1 MDRFLS
7 ITQSGAL
14 TNRALVDIRV
24 CDSVSSTKCSKRQG
38 GSLMAYDVLI
48 KGGRIY
54 DGSGLPSYLG
64 DVAVQDGRIVE
75 TGRINAS
82 AKRVVNA
89 DGLAVSPGFIDFHTH
104 LDAQLL
110 WDPLATSSCYH
121 GVTTVIPGNCG
132 LSLAPCKEPDRD
144 TILKSFE
151 RVEAITLP
159 ALKAGVPWGFTTFGQ
174 YLDALRGK
182 LGVNVASLVG
192 HCALRQFVMG
202 EASLERAATPAEIH
216 QMKEV
221 LKASVRAG
229 AAGFSTNQNPVHM
242 YANGT
247 PIQSRFAPDDEII
260 ELACALGEINQG
272 AVQISRGSL
281 GVSVPMRES
290 VKLFEEISS
299 RSGRP
304 VIWQSITHRW
314 DKPHEWRELLDLAG
328 ETIARGVQSYP
339 LCNAR
344 LFNNRLTMK
353 NAQVFDDLPPWKTI
367 LFLPL
372 EARIAAIKDPET
384 RKKMRYEAVEEKKS
398 SRFSRRWDL
407 VYLINA
413 VKPENKHLEKKS
425 VAEIAK
431 IRNQDLI
438 DAFLDLSLEEGLD
451 TEFQTSSTNGDEK
464 AVAEIIRSP
473 YVLVGQ
479 SDAGAHLIYDAGF
492 GYATRLLGY
501 WVREKQIMTVEEAV
515 RKLTFMVASIFGL
528 HDRGLIRRGMAADLV
543 LFDPATVRECE
554 PEMVQDLPAN
564 EKRFIQKAVGIEMT
578 LVNGEVLVEKGN
590 HTGALPGGVL
600 GSTNGKTLQA
610 AA

>member
-1 MDRFLS
+1 
-7 ITQSGAL
+7 
-14 TNRALVDIRV
+14 
-24 CDSVSSTKCSKRQG
+24 
-38 GSLMAYDVLI
+38 MAYDVLI

-64 DVAVQDGRIVE
+64 DVAVQDGRIVD
-75 TGRINAS
+75 TGRINGS
-82 AKRVVNA
+82 AKRVINA

-110 WDPLATSSCYH
+110 WDPLATSSCFH
-121 GVTTVIPGNCG
+121 GVTTVIPGNCA
-132 LSLAPCKEPDRD
+132 LSLAPCKEPDRE

-159 ALKAGVPWGFTTFGQ
+159 ALKSGVKWAWTTFPQ
-174 YLDALRGK
+174 YLDTLRGN
-182 LGVNVASLVG
+182 LGVNVAALMG

-202 EASLERAATPAEIH
+202 EASLERAATPAEIQ

-221 LKASVRAG
+221 LKTGVRAG
-229 AAGFSTNQNPVHM
+229 AIGFSTNQNPVHM
-242 YANGT
+242 YADGT
-247 PIQSRFAPDDEII
+247 PIQSRFATNEEII
-260 ELACALGEINQG
+260 ELAGALGEINQG

-281 GVSVPMRES
+281 GVSVPARET
-290 VKLFEEISS
+290 VQLFDEISS

-304 VIWQSITHRW
+304 VIWQSIAHRW
-314 DKPHEWRELLDLAG
+314 DKPNEWRLLLDLAK
-328 ETIARGVQSYP
+328 ESLDRGVQSYP

-353 NAQVFDDLPPWKTI
+353 NAQVFDDLPTWKTI

-413 VKPENKHLEKKS
+413 ATPANKYLEKKS

-431 IRNQDLI
+431 IRGQEVI
-438 DAFLDLSLEEGLD
+438 DAFLDLSLEERLD
-451 TEFQTSSTNGDEK
+451 TEFQTSSTNGDEE

-473 YVLVGQ
+473 FVLVGQ

-501 WVREKQIMTVEEAV
+501 WIREKKIMSLEEGV

-528 HDRGLIRRGMAADLV
+528 HDRGLLRRGMAADLCI
-543 LFDPATVRECE
+543 FDPATVRECE
-554 PEMVQDLPAN
+554 PEMVQDLPGN
-564 EKRFIQKAVGIEMT
+564 EKRFIQKATGIEMT
-578 LVNGEVLVEKGN
+578 LVNGQVLVERGD
-590 HTGALPGGVL
+590 HTGTLPGAVL
-600 GSTNGKTLQA
+600 GTGNGNGLQA

>member
-1 MDRFLS
+1 
-7 ITQSGAL
+7 
-14 TNRALVDIRV
+14 
-24 CDSVSSTKCSKRQG
+24 
-38 GSLMAYDVLI
+38 MAYDILI

-75 TGRINAS
+75 TGRIS
-82 AKRVVNA
+82 GGAKRVVKA

-121 GVTTVIPGNCG
+121 GVTTVIPGNCA
-132 LSLAPCKEPDRD
+132 LSLAPCKEPDRE

-159 ALKAGVPWGFTTFGQ
+159 ALKAGVKWGFTTFGQ
-174 YLDALRGK
+174 YLDTLRGN
-182 LGVNVASLVG
+182 LGVNVAALMG

-202 EASLERAATPAEIH
+202 DASIERAATPAEIH
-216 QMKEV
+216 QMKDV
-221 LKASVRAG
+221 LKAGVRAG
-229 AAGFSTNQNPVHM
+229 AIGFSTNQNPVHM
-242 YANGT
+242 YADGT
-247 PIQSRFAPDDEII
+247 PIQSRFATDEEII

-281 GVSVPMRES
+281 GVSVPMRET
-290 VKLFEEISS
+290 VQLFDEISS

-304 VIWQSITHRW
+304 VVWQSIAHRW
-314 DKPHEWRELLDLAG
+314 DKPNEWRQLLDLAK
-328 ETIARGVQSYP
+328 ESLDRGVQSYP

-353 NAQVFDDLPPWKTI
+353 NAQVFDDLPTWKAI

-372 EARIAAIKDPET
+372 EERIKAIKDPET
-384 RKKMRYEAVEEKKS
+384 RKKMRYEAVVEKKS

-413 VKPENKHLEKKS
+413 ATPANKHLEKKS

-431 IRNQDLI
+431 IRNQDVI

-451 TEFQTSSTNGDEK
+451 TEFQTSSTNGDEE

-501 WVREKQIMTVEEAV
+501 WVREKKIMSLEEGV

-528 HDRGLIRRGMAADLV
+528 RDRGLLRSGMAADLV
-543 LFDPATVRECE
+543 VFDPATIRECD
-554 PEMVQDLPAN
+554 PVMVQDLPAN
-564 EKRFIQKAVGIEMT
+564 EKRYIQKALGIEMT
-578 LVNGEVLVEKGN
+578 IVNGQVLVEKDN
-590 HTGALPGGVL
+590 HTGALPGAVL
-600 GSTNGKTLQA
+600 GSGNGNPLQA

>member
-1 MDRFLS
+1 M
-7 ITQSGAL
+7 
-14 TNRALVDIRV
+14 V
-24 CDSVSSTKCSKRQG
+24 
-38 GSLMAYDVLI
+38 YDVLI

-54 DGSGLPSYLG
+54 DGSGMPSYLG
-64 DVAVQDGRIVE
+64 DVAVKDGRIVE
-75 TGRINAS
+75 TGRINGE
-82 AKRVVNA
+82 AKRVIRA

-110 WDPLATSSCYH
+110 WDPLATSSCFH
-121 GVTTVIPGNCG
+121 GVTTVIPGNCA
-132 LSLAPCKEPDRD
+132 LALAPCKEQDQD
-144 TILKSFE
+144 TILRSFE
-151 RVEAITLP
+151 RVEAISLQ
-159 ALKAGVPWGFTTFGQ
+159 ALRAGVKWGWTTFPQ
-174 YLDALRGK
+174 YLDKLRGN
-182 LGVNVASLVG
+182 LGVNVAALMG

-202 EASLERAATPAEIH
+202 DASIERAATPAEIH

-221 LKASVRAG
+221 LKAGVRAG
-229 AAGFSTNQNPVHM
+229 AMGFSTNQNPVHM
-242 YANGT
+242 YADGT
-247 PIQSRFAPDDEII
+247 PIQSRFATDEEII

-281 GVSVPMRES
+281 GVSVPARET
-290 VKLFEEISS
+290 VQLFDQISS

-304 VIWQSITHRW
+304 VIWQSIAHRW
-314 DKPHEWRELLDLAG
+314 DKPNEWRQLLDLAK
-328 ETIARGVQSYP
+328 ESLDRGVQSYP

-353 NAQVFDDLPPWKTI
+353 NAQVFDDLPTWKTI

-407 VYLINA
+407 VYLITA
-413 VKPENKHLEKKS
+413 ATAANKHLEKKS

-431 IRNQDLI
+431 IRGQDVI

-451 TEFQTSSTNGDEK
+451 TEFQTSSTNGDEQ

-501 WVREKQIMTVEEAV
+501 WIREKNIMSLEEGV

-543 LFDPATVRECE
+543 LFDPSTIRECE

-590 HTGALPGGVL
+590 HTGALPGSVL
-600 GSTNGKTLQA
+600 GSGNGKTLQA

>member
-1 MDRFLS
+1 MS
-7 ITQSGAL
+7 
-14 TNRALVDIRV
+14 
-24 CDSVSSTKCSKRQG
+24 
-38 GSLMAYDVLI
+38 YDLLI

-64 DVAVQDGRIVE
+64 DVAVKDGRIVE
-75 TGRINAS
+75 MGRISGS
-82 AKRVVNA
+82 AQRIVNA
-89 DGLAVSPGFIDFHTH
+89 DGLVVSPGFIDFHTH

-121 GVTTVIPGNCG
+121 GVTTVIPGNCR
-132 LSLAPCKEPDRD
+132 LSLAPCKEQDRE

-159 ALKAGVPWGFTTFGQ
+159 ALKAGVKWGFTAFGE
-174 YLDALRGK
+174 YLDALRGH
-182 LGVNVASLVG
+182 LGINVASLVG

-202 EASLERAATPAEIH
+202 EASIERAATAAEIH

-229 AAGFSTNQNPVHM
+229 ASGFSTNQNPVHM
-242 YANGT
+242 YADGT
-247 PIQSRFAPDDEII
+247 PIQSRFATDEEII

-290 VKLFEEISS
+290 VQLFDEISS

-314 DKPHEWRELLDLAG
+314 DKPNEWRQLLDLAK
-328 ETIARGVQSYP
+328 ESIDRGVQSYP

-353 NAQVFDDLPPWKTI
+353 NAQVFDDLPTWKTI

-372 EARIAAIKDPET
+372 EARIEAIKNPDT

-413 VKPENKHLEKKS
+413 ATPANKYLEKKS

-431 IRNQDLI
+431 IRGQDVI

-451 TEFQTSSTNGDEK
+451 TEFQTSSTNGDEE

-492 GYATRLLGY
+492 GYSTRLLGY
-501 WVREKQIMTVEEAV
+501 WVREKRIMSLEEGI

-528 HDRGLIRRGMAADLV
+528 QGRGLLRRGLAADLCV
-543 LFDPATVRECE
+543 FDPATIRECD
-554 PEMVQDLPAN
+554 PEMVQDLPGN
-564 EKRFIQKAVGIEMT
+564 EKRFIQKATGIEMT
-578 LVNGEVLVEKGN
+578 IVNGEVLVDKGN
-590 HTGALPGGVL
+590 HTGALPGSVL
-600 GSTNGKTLQA
+600 GSGNGHGLQA

>member
-1 MDRFLS
+1 MR
-7 ITQSGAL
+7 
-14 TNRALVDIRV
+14 
-24 CDSVSSTKCSKRQG
+24 
-38 GSLMAYDVLI
+38 
-48 KGGRIY
+48 
-54 DGSGLPSYLG
+54 
-64 DVAVQDGRIVE
+64 
-75 TGRINAS
+75 
-82 AKRVVNA
+82 
-89 DGLAVSPGFIDFHTH
+89 
-104 LDAQLL
+104 
-110 WDPLATSSCYH
+110 
-121 GVTTVIPGNCG
+121 GN
-132 LSLAPCKEPDRD
+132 
-144 TILKSFE
+144 
-151 RVEAITLP
+151 
-159 ALKAGVPWGFTTFGQ
+159 
-174 YLDALRGK
+174 

-192 HCALRQFVMG
+192 HCALRQYVMG

-242 YANGT
+242 YADGT
-247 PIQSRFAPDDEII
+247 PIQSRFATDEEII

-314 DKPHEWRELLDLAG
+314 DKPNEWRELLDLAG
-328 ETIARGVQSYP
+328 ETIDRGVQSYP

-353 NAQVFDDLPPWKTI
+353 TAQVFDDLPTWKTI

-372 EARIAAIKDPET
+372 EERIKAIKDPET
-384 RKKMRYEAVEEKKS
+384 RKKMRYEAVEETKS

-431 IRNQDLI
+431 IRNQDII

-464 AVAEIIRSP
+464 AVAEIIKSP

-492 GYATRLLGY
+492 GYATRLLGLLGA
-501 WVREKQIMTVEEAV
+501 REAN
-515 RKLTFMVASIFGL
+515 
-528 HDRGLIRRGMAADLV
+528 HDGGRSRAQADLHGRV
-543 LFDPATVRECE
+543 DLRPAGPRLVAPRHGGGLVSLRSGDRPRVRCRDGARLAGQRKALH
-554 PEMVQDLPAN
+554 PKSGRHRDDHRQRPSAGG
-564 EKRFIQKAVGIEMT
+564 KRKSHRARCRERC
-578 LVNGEVLVEKGN
+578 
-590 HTGALPGGVL
+590 
-600 GSTNGKTLQA
+600 SA
-610 AA
+610 AATARRCRRRHKEI

>member
-1 MDRFLS
+1 
-7 ITQSGAL
+7 
-14 TNRALVDIRV
+14 
-24 CDSVSSTKCSKRQG
+24 
-38 GSLMAYDVLI
+38 MAYDILI

-54 DGSGLPSYLG
+54 DGSGLPSYFG
-64 DVAVQDGRIVE
+64 DVAVQDGKIVE
-75 TGRINAS
+75 LGRISGS
-82 AKRVVNA
+82 AKRVVRA

-144 TILKSFE
+144 TILRSFE

-159 ALKAGVPWGFTTFGQ
+159 ALKAGVKWGFTTFGQ
-174 YLDALRGK
+174 YLDAMRGN

-202 EASLERAATPAEIH
+202 DASIERAATPAEIQ

-247 PIQSRFAPDDEII
+247 PIQSRFATDEEII
-260 ELACALGEINQG
+260 EIACALGEINQG
-272 AVQISRGSL
+272 VVQISRGSL
-281 GVSVPMRES
+281 GVSVPIPPS
-290 VKLFEEISS
+290 LKLFEEISS

-304 VIWQSITHRW
+304 VVWQSIAHRW
-314 DKPHEWRELLDLAG
+314 EKPGEWRQLLDLAK
-328 ETIARGVQSYP
+328 ETIDRGVQSYP

-353 NAQVFDDLPPWKTI
+353 NAQVFDDLPTWKTI

-372 EARIAAIKDPET
+372 EERIKAIKDPET
-384 RKKMRYEAVEEKKS
+384 RKKMRFEAVEDKKL

-413 VKPENKHLEKKS
+413 VKPENKYLEKKS

-431 IRNQDLI
+431 IRNQDVI

-451 TEFQTSSTNGDEK
+451 TEFQTSSSNGDEE

-501 WVREKQIMTVEEAV
+501 WVREKQIMSLEEGV

-528 HDRGLIRRGMAADLV
+528 RDRGLLRPGLAADLTI
-543 LFDPATVRECE
+543 FDPATIRECD
-554 PEMVQDLPAN
+554 PTMVQDLPGN
-564 EKRFIQKAVGIEMT
+564 EKRFIQKAVGVEMT
-578 LVNGEVLVEKGN
+578 IVNGQVLVEKEN
-590 HTGALPGGVL
+590 HTGALPGTVL
-600 GSTNGKTLQA
+600 GSGNGASLQA

>member
-1 MDRFLS
+1 
-7 ITQSGAL
+7 
-14 TNRALVDIRV
+14 
-24 CDSVSSTKCSKRQG
+24 
-38 GSLMAYDVLI
+38 MAYDILI

-64 DVAVQDGRIVE
+64 DVAVEGGRIVE
-75 TGRINAS
+75 TGRISAS
-82 AKRVVNA
+82 ARRTINA

-121 GVTTVIPGNCG
+121 GVTTVIPGNCA
-132 LSLAPCKEPDRD
+132 LALAPCKEQDRE

-151 RVEAITLP
+151 RVEAISLQ
-159 ALKAGVPWGFTTFGQ
+159 ALRAGVKWAWTSFPQ
-174 YLDALRGK
+174 YLDKLRGN
-182 LGVNVASLVG
+182 LGVNVAALMG

-202 EASLERAATPAEIH
+202 EASLERAATPAEIQ

-221 LKASVRAG
+221 LKAGVRAG
-229 AAGFSTNQNPVHM
+229 AIGFSTNQNPVHM
-242 YANGT
+242 YADGT
-247 PIQSRFAPDDEII
+247 PIQSRFATDEEIV
-260 ELACALGEINQG
+260 ELASALGEINRG

-281 GVSVPMRES
+281 GVSVPIPES
-290 VKLFEEISS
+290 LKLFEEISS

-304 VIWQSITHRW
+304 VIWQSIAHRW
-314 DKPHEWRELLDLAG
+314 DKPNEWRVLLDAAKA
-328 ETIARGVQSYP
+328 TIDRGVQSYP

-353 NAQVFDDLPPWKTI
+353 NAQVFDDLPTWKTI

-372 EARIAAIKDPET
+372 EARIAAIQDPET

-413 VKPENKHLEKKS
+413 VKPENKRLEKKS
-425 VAEIAK
+425 VAEIAR
-431 IRNQDLI
+431 IRGQDVI

-451 TEFQTSSTNGDEK
+451 TEFQTSSTNGDEQ

-501 WVREKQIMTVEEAV
+501 WIREKNIMSLEEGV

-528 HDRGLIRRGMAADLV
+528 PDRGLLRRGMAADLC
-543 LFDPATVRECE
+543 LFDPATIRECD
-554 PEMVQDLPAN
+554 PHMVQDLPGN
-564 EKRFIQKAVGIEMT
+564 EKRFVQKSVGIEMT
-578 LVNGEVLVEKGN
+578 IVNGQVLVEKDE
-590 HTGALPGGVL
+590 HTGVLPGAVL
-600 GSTNGKTLQA
+600 GGGNGHGLQA

>member
-1 MDRFLS
+1 
-7 ITQSGAL
+7 
-14 TNRALVDIRV
+14 
-24 CDSVSSTKCSKRQG
+24 
-38 GSLMAYDVLI
+38 
-48 KGGRIY
+48 
-54 DGSGLPSYLG
+54 
-64 DVAVQDGRIVE
+64 
-75 TGRINAS
+75 
-82 AKRVVNA
+82 
-89 DGLAVSPGFIDFHTH
+89 
-104 LDAQLL
+104 
-110 WDPLATSSCYH
+110 
-121 GVTTVIPGNCG
+121 
-132 LSLAPCKEPDRD
+132 
-144 TILKSFE
+144 
-151 RVEAITLP
+151 
-159 ALKAGVPWGFTTFGQ
+159 
-174 YLDALRGK
+174 
-182 LGVNVASLVG
+182 
-192 HCALRQFVMG
+192 
-202 EASLERAATPAEIH
+202 
-216 QMKEV
+216 MKEV

-229 AAGFSTNQNPVHM
+229 ASGFSTNQNPVHM
-242 YANGT
+242 YSDGT
-247 PIQSRFAPDDEII
+247 PIQSRFATDEEII

-290 VKLFEEISS
+290 VQLFDEISS

-314 DKPHEWRELLDLAG
+314 DKPNEWRQLLDLAK
-328 ETIARGVQSYP
+328 ESIDRGVQSYP

-353 NAQVFDDLPPWKTI
+353 NAQVFDDLPTWKTI

-372 EARIAAIKDPET
+372 QARIEAIKDPET

-431 IRNQDLI
+431 IRGQDVI

-451 TEFQTSSTNGDEK
+451 TEFQTSSTNGDEE

-492 GYATRLLGY
+492 GYSTRLLGY
-501 WVREKQIMTVEEAV
+501 WVREKKIMSLEEAV

-528 HDRGLIRRGMAADLV
+528 QGRGLLRRGMAADLCI
-543 LFDPATVRECE
+543 FDPTTIRECE
-554 PEMVQDLPAN
+554 PEMVQDLPGN
-564 EKRFIQKAVGIEMT
+564 EKRFIQKATGIEMT
-578 LVNGEVLVEKGN
+578 IVNGAVLVEKN
-590 HTGALPGGVL
+590 QHTGALPGSVL
-600 GSTNGKTLQA
+600 GSGNGHGLQA

>member
-1 MDRFLS
+1 
-7 ITQSGAL
+7 
-14 TNRALVDIRV
+14 
-24 CDSVSSTKCSKRQG
+24 
-38 GSLMAYDVLI
+38 
-48 KGGRIY
+48 
-54 DGSGLPSYLG
+54 
-64 DVAVQDGRIVE
+64 
-75 TGRINAS
+75 
-82 AKRVVNA
+82 
-89 DGLAVSPGFIDFHTH
+89 
-104 LDAQLL
+104 
-110 WDPLATSSCYH
+110 
-121 GVTTVIPGNCG
+121 
-132 LSLAPCKEPDRD
+132 
-144 TILKSFE
+144 
-151 RVEAITLP
+151 
-159 ALKAGVPWGFTTFGQ
+159 
-174 YLDALRGK
+174 
-182 LGVNVASLVG
+182 
-192 HCALRQFVMG
+192 
-202 EASLERAATPAEIH
+202 
-216 QMKEV
+216 MKEV

-229 AAGFSTNQNPVHM
+229 ASGFSTNQNPVHM
-242 YANGT
+242 YADGT
-247 PIQSRFAPDDEII
+247 PIQSRFATDEEII

-314 DKPHEWRELLDLAG
+314 DKPNEWRQLLDLAG
-328 ETIARGVQSYP
+328 ETIDRGVQSYP

-353 NAQVFDDLPPWKTI
+353 NAQVFDDLPTWKAI

-384 RKKMRYEAVEEKKS
+384 RKKMRYEAVEETKS

-413 VKPENKHLEKKS
+413 IKSENKHLEKKS

-431 IRNQDLI
+431 IRNQDII

-464 AVAEIIRSP
+464 AVAEIIKSP

-528 HDRGLIRRGMAADLV
+528 PDRGLLRRGMAADLCV
-543 LFDPATVRECE
+543 FDPATVRECDA
-554 PEMVQDLPAN
+554 EMVQDLPGN

-578 LVNGEVLVEKGN
+578 IVNGQVLVEKEK
-590 HTGALPGGVL
+590 HTGALPGTVL
-600 GSTNGKTLQA
+600 GGGNGHGLQA

>member
-1 MDRFLS
+1 M
-7 ITQSGAL
+7 T
-14 TNRALVDIRV
+14 
-24 CDSVSSTKCSKRQG
+24 
-38 GSLMAYDVLI
+38 YDLLI
-48 KGGRIY
+48 KGGRIV
-54 DGSGLPSYLG
+54 DGSGMPSYLG
-64 DVAVQDGRIVE
+64 DVAVKDGRIAE
-75 TGRINAS
+75 TGRINGS
-82 AKRVVNA
+82 AQRVVNA

-110 WDPLATSSCYH
+110 WDPIATSSCFH
-121 GVTTVIPGNCG
+121 GVTTVIPGNCA
-132 LSLAPCKEPDRD
+132 LALAPCKEQDHD

-151 RVEAITLP
+151 RVEAISLP
-159 ALKAGVPWGFTTFGQ
+159 ALRAGVQWAWTTFPE
-174 YLDALRGK
+174 YLNRLRGN
-182 LGVNVASLVG
+182 LGVNVAALMG

-202 EASLERAATPAEIH
+202 DASLERAATAAEIY

-221 LKASVRAG
+221 LKAGVRAG
-229 AAGFSTNQNPVHM
+229 AIGFSTNQNPVHM
-242 YANGT
+242 YADGT
-247 PIQSRFAPDDEII
+247 PIQSRFATDQEII

-290 VKLFEEISS
+290 VHLFDEISS

-304 VIWQSITHRW
+304 VIWQSITQRW
-314 DKPHEWRELLDLAG
+314 DKPNEWRQLLDLAQ
-328 ETIARGVQSYP
+328 ESLDRGVQSYP

-353 NAQVFDDLPPWKTI
+353 NAQVFDDLPTWKTI

-372 EARIAAIKDPET
+372 EARIAAIKDLET

-413 VKPENKHLEKKS
+413 ATGANKHLEKKS

-431 IRNQDLI
+431 IRGQDVI
-438 DAFLDLSLEEGLD
+438 DAFLDLSLEEGLE
-451 TEFQTSSTNGDEK
+451 TEFQTSSTNGDEQ

-473 YVLVGQ
+473 FVLVGQ

-492 GYATRLLGY
+492 GYSTRLLGY
-501 WVREKQIMTVEEAV
+501 WVREKGIMSLEEGV

-528 HDRGLIRRGMAADLV
+528 HDRGLLRRGMAADLV
-543 LFDPATVRECE
+543 LFDPTTIRECE

-564 EKRFIQKAVGIEMT
+564 EKRFIQKATGIEMT
-578 LVNGEVLVEKGN
+578 IVNGEVLIDKGN
-590 HTGALPGGVL
+590 HTGALPGNVL
-600 GSTNGKTLQA
+600 GNGNGHGLQA

>member
-1 MDRFLS
+1 
-7 ITQSGAL
+7 
-14 TNRALVDIRV
+14 
-24 CDSVSSTKCSKRQG
+24 
-38 GSLMAYDVLI
+38 MAYDVLI

-54 DGSGLPSYLG
+54 DGSGMPSYLG
-64 DVAVQDGRIVE
+64 DVATKDGRIVE
-75 TGRINAS
+75 TGRINGE
-82 AKRVVNA
+82 AKRVIRA

-110 WDPLATSSCYH
+110 WDPLATSSCFH
-121 GVTTVIPGNCG
+121 GVTTVIPGNCA
-132 LSLAPCKEPDRD
+132 LALAPCKEQDQD

-151 RVEAITLP
+151 RVEAISLP
-159 ALKAGVPWGFTTFGQ
+159 ALRAGVQWGWTTFPQ
-174 YLDALRGK
+174 YLDKLRGN
-182 LGVNVASLVG
+182 LGVNVAALMG

-202 EASLERAATPAEIH
+202 NAAMERAATPAEIQ
-216 QMKEV
+216 QMKEI
-221 LKASVRAG
+221 LKAGVRAG
-229 AAGFSTNQNPVHM
+229 AMGFSTNQNPVHM
-242 YANGT
+242 FADGT
-247 PIQSRFAPDDEII
+247 PIQSRFATDEEII

-281 GVSVPMRES
+281 GVSVPMRET
-290 VKLFEEISS
+290 VQLFDEISS

-304 VIWQSITHRW
+304 VIWQSIAHRW
-314 DKPHEWRELLDLAG
+314 DRPDEWRQLLALAK
-328 ETIARGVQSYP
+328 ESLERGVQSYP

-353 NAQVFDDLPPWKTI
+353 NAQVFDDLPTWKTI
-367 LFLPL
+367 LFLPI
-372 EARIAAIKDPET
+372 EARIEAIRDPET
-384 RKKMRYEAVEEKKS
+384 RRKMRYEAVEEKKS

-407 VYLINA
+407 VYLIKAATPANR
-413 VKPENKHLEKKS
+413 HLEKKS

-431 IRNQDLI
+431 IRGQDVI

-451 TEFQTSSTNGDEK
+451 TEFQTSSTNGDEA

-473 YVLVGQ
+473 FTLVGQ

-501 WVREKQIMTVEEAV
+501 WIREKNVMSLEEGV

-543 LFDPATVRECE
+543 LFDPATIRECE

-590 HTGALPGGVL
+590 HTGALPGSVL
-600 GSTNGKTLQA
+600 GSANGKTLQA

>member
-1 MDRFLS
+1 MGRVN
-7 ITQSGAL
+7 GA
-14 TNRALVDIRV
+14 
-24 CDSVSSTKCSKRQG
+24 
-38 GSLMAYDVLI
+38 
-48 KGGRIY
+48 
-54 DGSGLPSYLG
+54 
-64 DVAVQDGRIVE
+64 
-75 TGRINAS
+75 

-89 DGLAVSPGFIDFHTH
+89 DGLAVAPGFIDFHTH

-121 GVTTVIPGNCG
+121 GVTTVIPGNCA
-132 LSLAPCKEPDRD
+132 LALAPCKEQDRE
-144 TILKSFE
+144 TILRSFE
-151 RVEAITLP
+151 RVEAISLS
-159 ALKAGVPWGFTTFGQ
+159 ALRAGVHWSWTTFPQ
-174 YLDALRGK
+174 YLDRLRGS
-182 LGVNVASLVG
+182 LGVNVGALMG

-202 EASLERAATPAEIH
+202 DAAMERAATSAEIQ
-216 QMKEV
+216 QMKDV

-229 AAGFSTNQNPVHM
+229 AIGFSTNQNPVHM
-242 YANGT
+242 YADGT
-247 PIQSRFAPDDEII
+247 PIQSRFAADEEII

-281 GVSVPMRES
+281 GVSVPARPT
-290 VKLFEEISS
+290 VKLFDEISS

-304 VIWQSITHRW
+304 VIWQSIAHRW
-314 DKPHEWRELLDLAG
+314 DKPNEWRELLDLAK
-328 ETIARGVQSYP
+328 ESLDRGVQSYP

-353 NAQVFDDLPPWKTI
+353 NAQVFDDLPTWKTV

-372 EARIAAIKDPET
+372 EERIKAIRDPET
-384 RKKMRYEAVEEKKS
+384 RQKMRYEAVEEKKP

-407 VYLINA
+407 VYLIRA
-413 VKPENKHLEKKS
+413 ATPANKHLEKKS
-425 VAEIAK
+425 VAAIAK
-431 IRNQDLI
+431 SRGQDVI
-438 DAFLDLSLEEGLD
+438 DAFLDLSLEEGLE
-451 TEFQTSSTNGDEK
+451 TEFQTSSTNGDEA

-501 WVREKQIMTVEEAV
+501 WVREKKIMSVEEAV

-528 HDRGLIRRGMAADLV
+528 HDRGLLRPGLAADVV

-554 PEMVQDLPAN
+554 PEMVQDLPGD
-564 EKRFIQKAVGIEMT
+564 EKRFIQKATGIEMT
-578 LVNGEVLVEKGN
+578 VVNGQVLIEN
-590 HTGALPGGVL
+590 EAHTGALPGAVL
-600 GSTNGKTLQA
+600 GSGHGASLQA